1 MEFEILWWYWV
12 AFGMLL
18 MLAEIFVP
26 SFTVFW
32 FGLAALIVALLVGVF
47 PDIALSWQLTC
58 WAFSSIFFTILW
70 FRYFKPTMLD
80 RTKAGISLEAVLGQT
95 GQVVRL
101 PQEGVRGLVRFVMPL
116 LGNEDWEF
124 LSNDE
129 LVIGDRVMVV
139 EVSGN
144 ALVVTKKG
152 S

>member
-1 MEFEILWWYWV
+1 MEFKMLWWYWV

-18 MLAEIFVP
+18 MVAEIVVP
-26 SFTVFW
+26 SFTIFW
-32 FGLAALIVALLVGVF
+32 FGLAALIVALLIGIA
-47 PDIALSWQLTC
+47 PDLALSWQLAC
-58 WAFSSIFFTILW
+58 WAVSSILFTVLW
-70 FRYFKPTMLD
+70 FRYFKPTMID

-101 PQEGVRGLVRFVMPL
+101 PYEGVRGLVRFATPL

-124 LSNDE
+124 LCRDD
-129 LVIGDRVMVV
+129 LVIGDRVMVI

-144 ALVVTKKG
+144 TLIVTKKG

>member
-1 MEFEILWWYWV
+1 MGFEILWWYWV

-26 SFTVFW
+26 SFTIFW
-32 FGLAALIVALLVGVF
+32 FGLAAQIVALLVGLF
-47 PDIALSWQLTC
+47 PEIALSWQLTC
-58 WAFSSIFFTILW
+58 WAFSSIIFTILW

-129 LVIGDRVMVV
+129 LAIGDRVMVV